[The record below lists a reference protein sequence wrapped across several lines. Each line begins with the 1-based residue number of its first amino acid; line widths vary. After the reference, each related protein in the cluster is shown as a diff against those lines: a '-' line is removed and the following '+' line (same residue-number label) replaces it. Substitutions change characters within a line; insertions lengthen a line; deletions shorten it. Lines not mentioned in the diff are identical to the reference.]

1 MEKLQEEVL
10 KRSMNRQQII
20 EMQKRIGVT
29 PDGFW
34 GPRSIAACQ
43 AHLRQL
49 RPSTSI
55 FPSTSQAAL
64 QGFFGSPGDE
74 SQLVNLNCIE
84 YGVRYD
90 SQPVRSI
97 RCHHKVANSLERILA
112 GLADIPA
119 GRDVLTRYAGC
130 YNNRPM
136 RGGSL
141 PSLHARGA
149 AIDLDPDTNRN
160 KQAWPASAT
169 MPLEVME
176 IFAAEGWVCAGSAWG
191 RDAMHFQ
198 ATV

>member
-1 MEKLQEEVL
+1 
-10 KRSMNRQQII
+10 MNRQQII

-74 SQLVNLNCIE
+74 SLLVNLNVIE

-130 YNNRPM
+130 YNNRSM

-160 KQAWPASAT
+160 RQSWPASAT

-176 IFAAEGWVCAGSAWG
+176 VFAAEGWTCAGSSWG

>member
-1 MEKLQEEVL
+1 M
-10 KRSMNRQQII
+10 KRDQII

-34 GPRSIAACQ
+34 GPRSIAACL

-169 MPLEVME
+169 MPIEVME
-176 IFAAEGWVCAGSAWG
+176 VFASEGWTCAGAAWG

>member
-1 MEKLQEEVL
+1 
-10 KRSMNRQQII
+10 MNRQEII
-20 EMQKRIGVT
+20 NLQQRIGAT

-43 AHLRQL
+43 AHLKQL

-55 FPSTSQAAL
+55 WPSTTQAAL
-64 QGFFGSPGDE
+64 QGFYGSPGDE
-74 SQLVNLNCIE
+74 SQLVALNVVD

-90 SQPVRSI
+90 NQPVRSI
-97 RCHHKVANSLERILA
+97 RCHRKIADSLERILA
-112 GLADIPA
+112 GLADIPQ
-119 GRDVLTRYAGC
+119 GRAALKLYAGC

-149 AIDLDPDTNRN
+149 AIDLDPGENRN
-160 KQAWPASAT
+160 KQAWPTSAT
-169 MPLEVME
+169 MPIEVME
-176 IFAAEGWVCAGSAWG
+176 IFTMEGWTCAGAAWG

-198 ATV
+198 ATA

>member
-1 MEKLQEEVL
+1 MTRKEIIELQE
-10 KRSMNRQQII
+10 
-20 EMQKRIGVT
+20 RIGAT

-49 RPSTSI
+49 RPAATI
-55 FPSTSQAAL
+55 WPSTTQAAL
-64 QGFFGSPGDE
+64 QGFYGSPGDA
-74 SQLVNLNCIE
+74 SQLVSINVVD

-90 SQPVRSI
+90 NLIVRTI
-97 RCHHKVANSLERILA
+97 LCHHKVADSLERIIAKLS
-112 GLADIPA
+112 DIPQ

-130 YNNRPM
+130 FNNRTM

-149 AIDLDPDTNRN
+149 AIDLDPNTNRN
-160 KQAWPASAT
+160 RQAWPTSAT
-169 MPLEVME
+169 MPIEVME
-176 IFAAEGWVCAGSAWG
+176 IFAAEGWTCAGSAWG